1 LFGRPQG
8 AREFDLRQV
17 VGVQRGDQVVV
28 GHGNRSLGLHHLNG
42 VGDSG
47 REAVLGSADDMPG
60 ASTMGGLDYL
70 ERLVTQVPGLTEQ
83 FRTCLDTLDA
93 ESRKQRQQSFA
104 NLPRTGRVEILTAM
118 ERNLAPDFFRAL
130 RDFIYEA
137 YYTRP
142 EIWQRLGYESHLTDH
157 AGPIMK
163 PFDETVLAQVRTRG
177 KLYRETT

>member
-1 LFGRPQG
+1 MANRRWTRRKFLEASSGTAALITFVQP
-8 AREFDLRQV
+8 AASAVFTAPERETLAAAMD
-17 VGVQRGDQVVV
+17 
-28 GHGNRSLGLHHLNG
+28 
-42 VGDSG
+42 
-47 REAVLGSADDMPG
+47 EIIPAADDMPG

-70 ERLVTQVPGLTEQ
+70 ERIVTQVPGLTEQ
-83 FRTCLDTLDA
+83 FRTGLATLDA
-93 ESRKQRQQSFA
+93 ESRKQIQQSFA
-104 NLPRTGRVEILTAM
+104 NLPRTARVEILTAM

-157 AGPIMK
+157 AGPLMK